1 VGKKAKIILH
11 GRLIMNRCPMSLL
24 LLKDIKAKVTVVNN
38 QNISSFYEFNFEKW
52 TDDQDQIIEFPVQ
65 SYISNIFVEVSAKIK
80 LQTQK

>member
-1 VGKKAKIILH
+1 
-11 GRLIMNRCPMSLL
+11 MSLL

-52 TDDQDQIIEFPVQ
+52 SDDQDQIIEFPVQ

>member
-1 VGKKAKIILH
+1 
-11 GRLIMNRCPMSLL
+11 MSLL

-65 SYISNIFVEVSAKIK
+65 SYISNIFV
-80 LQTQK
+80 

>member
-1 VGKKAKIILH
+1 
-11 GRLIMNRCPMSLL
+11 MSLL

-80 LQTQK
+80 LQTHK

>member
-1 VGKKAKIILH
+1 
-11 GRLIMNRCPMSLL
+11 MSLL